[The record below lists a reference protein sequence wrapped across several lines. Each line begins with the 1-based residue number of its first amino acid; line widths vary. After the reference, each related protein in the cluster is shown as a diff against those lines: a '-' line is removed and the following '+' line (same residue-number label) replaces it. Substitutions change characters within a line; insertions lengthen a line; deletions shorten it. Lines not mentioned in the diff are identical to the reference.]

1 MHTPGDDAAS
11 LLRLA
16 DRLDRD
22 GRPFVAAAA
31 RQAAA
36 ALQAGRDPS
45 AGALRRQAI
54 EIAVRL
60 DTLGLPAEAQTVF
73 SEIVRRATGA
83 EGAMPDVLF
92 RAWLDAIGAQFPRTA
107 APEADPQVP

>member
-1 MHTPGDDAAS
+1 MDTPGDDAAS

-16 DRLDRD
+16 DRLDLD

-36 ALQAGRDPS
+36 AVQDGQDPS
-45 AGALRRQAI
+45 TAVLRRKAI

-73 SEIVRRATGA
+73 DEIVRRATGA
-83 EGAMPDVLF
+83 EAAMPAPQF
-92 RAWLDAIGAQFPRTA
+92 QAWLNAIDAQFPRLDRPEA
-107 APEADPQVP
+107 AP